1 MHKTL
6 TRWLLPLLTCLC
18 LSPLAAAAEP
28 LPSWRDS
35 AARTAIIDFVAAV
48 TDPASSDFVPAA
60 ARIAVFDND
69 GTLWSEQPVYFQLL
83 FAIDAARARIEQDP
97 ALAERSP
104 WREIGTGDLK
114 VIAGLGREAL
124 LDLVMGTHAGM
135 SEAAFAAQVRAWLE
149 SARHPT
155 RGRPYT
161 DMVYQP
167 MLELLDY
174 LRAHD
179 FQTWIVSGGGVSFLR
194 VFAEEVYG
202 IPPEQVVGTRVAL
215 AYDNSGEV
223 PRILRRREIAHIDDK
238 AGKPVGI
245 QQAIGRRPILA
256 AGNSDGDFEML
267 EWTTAGDGLR
277 LGLLLHH
284 TDAEREWAYDRVSP
298 IGRLERGLDEADAR
312 GWRIIDMRS
321 DWTRVYPP
329 QP

>member
-1 MHKTL
+1 MHKPL
-6 TRWLLPLLTCLC
+6 TRWLLPLLTWLC
-18 LSPLAAAAEP
+18 LSPLAATAEP

-35 AARTAIIDFVAAV
+35 AARTAIVDFVAAV

-114 VIAGLGREAL
+114 VVAGLGREAL

-179 FQTWIVSGGGVSFLR
+179 FSDLDR
-194 VFAEEVYG
+194 
-202 IPPEQVVGTRVAL
+202 
-215 AYDNSGEV
+215 
-223 PRILRRREIAHIDDK
+223 LRRWRELPARVRRGGLRHS
-238 AGKPVGI
+238 AG
-245 QQAIGRRPILA
+245 AGRRH
-256 AGNSDGDFEML
+256 AGG
-267 EWTTAGDGLR
+267 AG
-277 LGLLLHH
+277 
-284 TDAEREWAYDRVSP
+284 V
-298 IGRLERGLDEADAR
+298 
-312 GWRIIDMRS
+312 
-321 DWTRVYPP
+321 
-329 QP
+329 